1 MSSEKP
7 IMPELRG
14 ITDPVKPLNAEHL
27 IETKWTRL
35 KKWMDIPTNAVVT
48 LITLAIACWF
58 CSDYGI
64 GIYLIPVAWFLK
76 RYFLT
81 RKENPPLKIPVQD
94 KLIDIHQLNPGNKK
108 PEVGKGIFFLG
119 NQLFSGKEIWLTN
132 DDARQH
138 FLVMGTTGAG
148 KAIRSS
154 ALVHT
159 ETGWK
164 IAGDV
169 RVGEMITTPFGE
181 TARVTGVFPQ
191 GRRRIWKM
199 TFEDGRVS
207 EIDGE
212 HLWEIH
218 HKHWNGKYKPGVS
231 RVGCAEPRIMTTR
244 ELRDLKAKNKGTFS
258 IVVSDPPEKPA
269 QDLPIPAYVMG
280 ALLGDGCFK
289 KTHVSLTSEDA
300 CIVERVRSEMA
311 KHGYETVQHDRIDY
325 GFRRGTANIP
335 LHHIIKDLGLAGTKS
350 YSKFIPEI
358 YLEGSIEQRWALLQG
373 LMDTDGTCDSRKV
386 ALSFSTS
393 SEKLAQDVQKL
404 VWSLGGIAKINPK
417 ATSYLYAGKKRN
429 GEISYTLTIR
439 MKTPELAFHLKRKK
453 ELASRDYQY
462 KNLKLTVVSVEET
475 EVEDDCVCFMVD
487 HPRHLFVMEDYISTH
502 NTELLL
508 AFAAN
513 ALSWGSGLIFVDG
526 KGDIKTMGLLFAMAK
541 LWGRDADFL
550 LLNFMPPPKASDIAP
565 GEDVSN
571 TMNPYT
577 TAEADDI
584 KQQVNGMMP
593 AAGGDGMWKDRAMVM
608 LEAVL
613 LALCW
618 GRDAGIID
626 ISLATIRK
634 YITLDELS
642 SFLTHERF
650 VLMPEVI
657 KENIRLYLS
666 SLGAFDFEKL
676 KTGGKQDPEVVKQ
689 HGFLEMQLS
698 GPFAALANQY
708 GAIFNSDFGEVDMF
722 DVVLNRRILIALLP
736 SLAKS
741 ADDTQRMGKIIVGA
755 LKSMMGKMLGN
766 LGYVSDP
773 TVKSLMEVR
782 LTNSPSPVIAILD
795 ECGYYTVNGMAV
807 IAAQAR
813 SLGFSMVYAAQDI
826 KAMTRYED
834 KEAQSIIANTN
845 TKIIMRTEDSDTTDI
860 AVKGGGKASRVRA
873 KSYQLQENSGGIFS
887 SGTWTPDLQKAIEFE
902 DRIDGLDLKNQ
913 SEGEF
918 TVLFKSLIVRGQGL
932 YTDATGAYNEPGA
945 IPLAPNQFILVRKP
959 DADVADGH
967 LSLPK
972 VIMKMTSQELSRKR
986 MEIDARLAARPDE
999 IAVIEAIN
1007 QVWVNTVHG
1016 QKRNLREVAVTH
1028 IGGVLYRMNEKK
1040 GITNSAIKNI
1050 RRGTGRVVGMETGA
1064 DEGLPNTT
1072 ASARGMP
1079 GVAPAPA
1086 TSAGQATMPPRSIAP
1101 QDAVVVPPAG
1111 NQHLPDADDLMDHGV
1126 EIDGQGIQADLG
1138 DVVEND
1144 RVRKTLAA
1152 IRRNIE
1158 TSQAQGLEGEEAAVL
1173 VSSGVD
1179 QALDIPDEND
1189 VEARLRDLQQSG
1201 VDVKPAGD
1209 ASDGDEFD
1217 EGWNSDWGDA
1227 KPLTEEGEDSDDEGA
1242 DDSDGTPFSD
1252 RIGANRQ
1259 DERVNSFVRGSH
1271 VAHPADPGAV
1281 TPDSTPMPVVDGGFA
1296 LNDMLNFMKKIDKKD

>member
-1 MSSEKP
+1 MAENP
-7 IMPELRG
+7 IMPEIRG
-14 ITDPVKPLNAEHL
+14 ITDPVKPLDAEHL
-27 IETKWTRL
+27 VETKWQRL
-35 KKWMDIPTNAVVT
+35 KKWLEIPTNAVIT
-48 LITLAIACWF
+48 LMALAIACWF
-58 CSDYGI
+58 CAGYGI
-64 GIYLIPVAWFLK
+64 GIYLVPVAWAFK
-76 RYFLT
+76 RYFLSL
-81 RKENPPLKIPVQD
+81 KENPPLKIPVQD
-94 KLIDIHQLNPGNKK
+94 KLVDIHQINPGNKR

-154 ALVHT
+154 SLVHT

-164 IAGDV
+164 IAGAV
-169 RVGEMITTPFGE
+169 TVGEMITTPFGE

-191 GRRRIWKM
+191 GKRRIWKM
-199 TFEDGRVS
+199 TFKDGRVA

-218 HKHWNGKYKPGVS
+218 HKHWVGKYHQNVS
-231 RVGCAEPRIMTTR
+231 RAGCAKPRVMTTK
-244 ELRDLKAKNKGTFS
+244 ELYELKKRNKGVFS
-258 IVVSDPPEKPA
+258 IVVSDPPEKPE
-269 QDLPIPAYVMG
+269 QKLPIPPYVMG
-280 ALLGDGCFK
+280 AILGDGCFK
-289 KTHVSLTSEDA
+289 KTCVTLTSEDS
-300 CIVERVRSEMA
+300 CIVDRVKSEMA
-311 KHGYETVQHDRIDY
+311 TCGYDLVQHDKIDF
-325 GFRRGTANIP
+325 GFKRGDAKIP
-335 LHHIIKDLGLAGTKS
+335 LHHVIAELGLEGTKS
-350 YSKFIPEI
+350 YTKFIPDM

-373 LMDTDGTCDSRKV
+373 LMDTDGTCDRRKV
-386 ALSFSTS
+386 SLSFSSS
-393 SEKLAQDVQKL
+393 SERLAQDVQKL
-404 VWSLGGIAKINPK
+404 VWSLGGIASISPK
-417 ATSYLYAGKKRN
+417 KTSYIYAGLKRD
-429 GEISYTLTIR
+429 GEISYVVHIR
-439 MKTPELAFHLKRKK
+439 MKTPEKAFYLDRKK
-453 ELASRDYQY
+453 ELASKEYQY
-462 KNLKLTVVSVEET
+462 KDLKLDVVSVEMT

-487 HPRHLFVMEDYISTH
+487 HPRHLFVMENYISTH

-526 KGDIKTMGLLFAMAK
+526 KGDIKTMGLLYAMAK

-550 LLNFMPPPKASDIAP
+550 LLNFMPPPKTSDLAP

-650 VLMPEVI
+650 ALMPEVI

-666 SLGAFDFEKL
+666 SLGAYDFEKL

-741 ADDTQRMGKIIVGA
+741 SDDTQRMGKIIVGA

-766 LGYVSDP
+766 LGYISDP

-826 KAMTRYED
+826 KAMTRYEE
-834 KEAQSIIANTN
+834 KEAQSVIANTN

-873 KSYQLQENSGGIFS
+873 RSYQLQENSGGIFS

-932 YTDATGAYNEPGA
+932 YTDATGAFNEPGA

-959 DADVADGH
+959 DADIADGH
-967 LSLPK
+967 MSLPK
-972 VIMKMTSQELSRKR
+972 VIMQMVSPDLAKRR
-986 MEIDARLAARPDE
+986 MEIDAKLAAKPDE

-1007 QVWVNTVHG
+1007 MVWAETVHG
-1016 QKRNLREVAVTH
+1016 QKRNLREVATYH
-1028 IGGVLYRMNEKK
+1028 IGGVCWRMNEKK
-1040 GITNSAIKNI
+1040 GIANTTMKNM
-1050 RRGTGRVVGMETGA
+1050 RRSQSKVVGA
-1064 DEGLPNTT
+1064 DENLEETPPP
-1072 ASARGMP
+1072 SI
-1079 GVAPAPA
+1079 VPA
-1086 TSAGQATMPPRSIAP
+1086 TPLNTIPPRSIATQSDAIVTP
-1101 QDAVVVPPAG
+1101 QAG
-1111 NQHLPDADDLMDHGV
+1111 AGLPDADDLMDHGV
-1126 EIDGQGIQADLG
+1126 EIDGQGIQAGLE

-1144 RVRKTLAA
+1144 RIRKTLAA
-1152 IRRNIE
+1152 IRRNIQ
-1158 TSQAQGLEGEEAAVL
+1158 TAQDGHLDAEESAML
-1173 VSSGVD
+1173 VSEAVD
-1179 QALDIPDEND
+1179 NALDVPHESE
-1189 VEARLRDLQQSG
+1189 VEAGLTALQESG
-1201 VDVKPAGD
+1201 LDVKPGAPQID
-1209 ASDGDEFD
+1209 M
-1217 EGWNSDWGDA
+1217 NVPDWGDDWDQG
-1227 KPLTEEGEDSDDEGA
+1227 LDTEETRGDDD
-1242 DDSDGTPFSD
+1242 DDSDSSSQPFSD
-1252 RIGANRQ
+1252 RIGANRN
-1259 DERVNSFVRGSH
+1259 DDRVNDFVRGAK
-1271 VAHPADPGAV
+1271 VAQPAHPETV
-1281 TPDSTPMPVVDGGFA
+1281 TEDSMPMPAVEGGFA
-1296 LNDMLNFMKKIDKKD
+1296 LTDMLNFMKKIDKKE

>member
-1 MSSEKP
+1 MSNEKP
-7 IMPELRG
+7 IMPEIRG
-14 ITDPVKPLNAEHL
+14 ITDQVKPLNAEHL
-27 IETKWTRL
+27 IESKWTRF
-35 KKWMDIPTNAVVT
+35 KKWLEIPTNAVVT
-48 LITLAIACWF
+48 LVALAVACWF

-64 GIYLIPVAWFLK
+64 GIYLIPVAWLLK
-76 RYFLT
+76 KFFLT

-94 KLIDIHQLNPGNKK
+94 KLVDIHQLNPGNKK
-108 PEVGKGIFFLG
+108 PEIGKGIFFLG
-119 NQLFSGKEIWLTN
+119 NQLFTGKEIWLTN

-148 KAIRSS
+148 K
-154 ALVHT
+154 
-159 ETGWK
+159 
-164 IAGDV
+164 
-169 RVGEMITTPFGE
+169 
-181 TARVTGVFPQ
+181 
-191 GRRRIWKM
+191 
-199 TFEDGRVS
+199 
-207 EIDGE
+207 
-212 HLWEIH
+212 
-218 HKHWNGKYKPGVS
+218 
-231 RVGCAEPRIMTTR
+231 
-244 ELRDLKAKNKGTFS
+244 
-258 IVVSDPPEKPA
+258 
-269 QDLPIPAYVMG
+269 
-280 ALLGDGCFK
+280 
-289 KTHVSLTSEDA
+289 
-300 CIVERVRSEMA
+300 
-311 KHGYETVQHDRIDY
+311 
-325 GFRRGTANIP
+325 
-335 LHHIIKDLGLAGTKS
+335 
-350 YSKFIPEI
+350 
-358 YLEGSIEQRWALLQG
+358 
-373 LMDTDGTCDSRKV
+373 
-386 ALSFSTS
+386 
-393 SEKLAQDVQKL
+393 
-404 VWSLGGIAKINPK
+404 
-417 ATSYLYAGKKRN
+417 
-429 GEISYTLTIR
+429 
-439 MKTPELAFHLKRKK
+439 
-453 ELASRDYQY
+453 
-462 KNLKLTVVSVEET
+462 
-475 EVEDDCVCFMVD
+475 
-487 HPRHLFVMEDYISTH
+487 
-502 NTELLL
+502 TELLL

-550 LLNFMPPPKASDIAP
+550 LLNFMPPPKVSDIAP

-666 SLGAFDFEKL
+666 SLGAFDFDKL
-676 KTGGKQDPEVVKQ
+676 KTGGKQDPEVIKQ

-741 ADDTQRMGKIIVGA
+741 SDDTQRMGKIIVGA

-766 LGYVSDP
+766 LGYISDP

-826 KAMTRYED
+826 KAMTRYEE

-860 AVKGGGKASRVRA
+860 AIKGGGKASRVRA
-873 KSYQLQENSGGIFS
+873 KSYQLQENSTGMFS

-902 DRIDGLDLKNQ
+902 DRIDALDLKNQ

-932 YTDATGAYNEPGA
+932 YTDATGAYDDPGA

-967 LSLPK
+967 ISLPK
-972 VIMKMTSQELSRKR
+972 VIMKMTSPDLAKRR
-986 MEIDARLAARPDE
+986 MEIDARLANKPDE

-1007 QVWVNTVHG
+1007 HVWVNTVHG

-1028 IGGVLYRMNEKK
+1028 IGGILYRTNEKK
-1040 GITNSAIKNI
+1040 GIANNTMKNI
-1050 RRGTGRVVGMETGA
+1050 RRGQSRNVGIDRNLEDAMGSMPSSAVGMPPTRMPTPTPHA
-1064 DEGLPNTT
+1064 PLT
-1072 ASARGMP
+1072 AAS
-1079 GVAPAPA
+1079 
-1086 TSAGQATMPPRSIAP
+1086 P
-1101 QDAVVVPPAG
+1101 QDAAVIPQPGTEPVSDM
-1111 NQHLPDADDLMDHGV
+1111 LPDVDDLMDHGV
-1126 EIDGQGIQADLG
+1126 EIDGQGIQTDLG
-1138 DVVEND
+1138 DVIEND

-1152 IRRNIE
+1152 IRRNIA
-1158 TSQAQGLEGEEAAVL
+1158 TSQEHGVEADEAAVL
-1173 VSSGVD
+1173 VSTGVD
-1179 QALDIPDEND
+1179 KALDIPDEHD
-1189 VEARLRDLQQSG
+1189 VEARLAYLQQSG
-1201 VDVKPAGD
+1201 VDVGP
-1209 ASDGDEFD
+1209 SDGDEED
-1217 EGWNSDWGDA
+1217 AWKGENWGDA
-1227 KPLTEEGEDSDDEGA
+1227 KPLSEDEDSDDDS

-1252 RIGANRQ
+1252 RIGANRSDDRINQ
-1259 DERVNSFVRGSH
+1259 FVRDAR
-1271 VAHPADPGAV
+1271 VARPASPEAV
-1281 TPDSTPMPVVDGGFA
+1281 TPESTPMPVVDGGFA
-1296 LNDMLNFMKKIDKKD
+1296 LTEMLNFMKKIDKKE